1 MAKRGAAG
9 DVARHGGNVDVAEAL
24 LFVADVSFFFE
35 QAKLGADC
43 GVAGFVG
50 EIREDVAHRSALEL
64 VENVHDLAFA
74 AGGGGWV
81 WGLRHWRFFQQPFQ
95 KNMRLSR
102 S

>member
-35 QAKLGADC
+35 HAKLGADC

-74 AGGGGWV
+74 AGEGV
-81 WGLRHWRFFQQPFQ
+81 WLGFSRHVLFSQQ
-95 KNMRLSR
+95 LC
-102 S
+102 